1 MAELD
6 EKLNALLSDPN
17 SMAQIMQMAQQLSA
31 TMGGGSAS
39 PSPPTAA
46 APPAAPTTQTA
57 PQAPAPSLPGGIDP
71 QVVARFLP
79 LLQEYSRSSSQTMQL
94 LYALRPFLKESKQDK
109 VERAA
114 RLARLIHL
122 GKKFLM
128 DWGGRP
134 CITATSAATAA
145 PTPASARRTRR
156 CRRRSRSVHLSR
168 RSIRLLPRLPG
179 RRKHRPCKRL
189 RLMSRPAVLRRL
201 RRSGGCSTACWR
213 SCTFRILMRETSS
226 C

>member
-31 TMGGGSAS
+31 TMGGSAS

-46 APPAAPTTQTA
+46 APP
-57 PQAPAPSLPGGIDP
+57 SLLGGIDP

-128 DWGGRP
+128 DWGDGH
-134 CITATSAATAA
+134 
-145 PTPASARRTRR
+145 
-156 CRRRSRSVHLSR
+156 V
-168 RSIRLLPRLPG
+168 
-179 RRKHRPCKRL
+179 
-189 RLMSRPAVLRRL
+189 
-201 RRSGGCSTACWR
+201 
-213 SCTFRILMRETSS
+213 
-226 C
+226 